1 MTGTAP
7 RRMIV
12 RTIDTHRGGLTRAS
26 GLKRV
31 VTVFSILL
39 LAASFLAACGDS
51 GGSSSSGGGDE
62 TTGGVAD
69 SNLDTADAVEASV
82 TAAKG
87 GAVEATGADGA
98 TAAIVFP
105 EGAVAQD
112 MTIVVTPLKAP
123 LTDEGDPLTPGFL
136 VVQKGNEDQH
146 LALAEPAIITFTL
159 SGKVSKKAKVAN
171 FADET
176 TAETIP
182 SSVGKQGGK
191 TIVTAWVSSFSPVT
205 VDDDPQDPLAPL
217 VEEDRWQLVIDDTE
231 TRDVQGATMTTKMSG
246 TLTSNLMFSN
256 MKGPITGSIKVDLE
270 TETVIANLTSTEVT
284 GDAVLNHSWIQITN
298 KKTGAFLYWGSGKV
312 TFSGQAS
319 VSGTATGSFGTAT
332 GSASGSKSS
341 TAKMLVKTSQLPKV
355 GGVANAIV
363 TISGGN
369 GATGTFDAT
378 ITRMKE

>member
-12 RTIDTHRGGLTRAS
+12 TTIDTHRGGLTRAS

-31 VTVFSILL
+31 VTVLSILL

-191 TIVTAWVSSFSPVT
+191 TTVTAWVSSFSPVT
-205 VDDDPQDPLAPL
+205 VDNDPQDPLAPL
-217 VEEDRWQLVIDDTE
+217 VEPERWSLAIDDTE
-231 TRDVQGATMTTKMSG
+231 TRDVQGASMTTKMSG

-256 MKGPITGSIKVDLE
+256 MKGSITGSIKVDLDSE
-270 TETVIANLTSTEVT
+270 VVVANLTSTEVT
-284 GDAVLNHSWIQITN
+284 GQAVLNHSWIQITN
-298 KKTGAFLYWGSGKV
+298 KKTGEFLYWGSGKV
-312 TFSGQAS
+312 TFGGGS
-319 VSGTATGSFGTAT
+319 VTGTGTAGNVSITKTASSNKKTTG
-332 GSASGSKSS
+332 
-341 TAKMLVKTSQLPKV
+341 KMLVKTGQLPKV
-355 GGVANAIV
+355 GGTANAIV
-363 TISGGN
+363 KISGQ
-369 GATGTFDAT
+369 GATGTFEAV
-378 ITRMKE
+378 ITRNKE